1 MVKSRTLLKLLA
13 LGTVVLPLQAASQSR
28 GEMTFYSQI
37 GFGGQSYTVTGPREN
52 IRVPF
57 TVRSVRLAR
66 GETWEVCT
74 ENAYRGRCNV
84 VNEDQGNVAWIVGS
98 ARPAAGTFPGPQP
111 AYSELTLFSQSSFRG
126 QTFVVT
132 GPRTTLRVP
141 FTARSARMTG
151 GQTWEICTS
160 ANYGG
165 RCNTVSQDQG
175 NVAWVVGSARPA
187 GGSTPVPP
195 PNQSSLRGMASAYF
209 PQPSD
214 YRGRVLACNR
224 SNTTASCAAQTADQF
239 CVSQG
244 WTTSKHE
251 LMETVAG
258 RVYLADVLCTRAR

>member
-1 MVKSRTLLKLLA
+1 MSKSKALFKILA
-13 LGTVVLPLQAASQSR
+13 LSAAIVPLQAASQSR

-57 TVRSVRLAR
+57 TVRSARLAS

-74 ENAYRGRCNV
+74 ESSYRGRCNT
-84 VNEDQGNVAWIVGS
+84 VNENQGNVAWIVGS
-98 ARPAAGTFPGPQP
+98 ARPAAGTLPAPQP
-111 AYSELTLFSQSSFRG
+111 TYSELTLYSQIGFRG
-126 QTFVVT
+126 QTYVVT
-132 GPRTTLRVP
+132 GPRTSIRIP

-151 GQTWEICTS
+151 GQTWEICPS
-160 ANYGG
+160 SNYGG

-175 NVAWVVGSARPA
+175 NVAWTVGSARPT
-187 GGSTPVPP
+187 GGVTPLPP
-195 PNQSSLRGMASAYF
+195 ANQSSLRGMASAYF

-214 YRGRVLACNR
+214 FRGRVLACTR
-224 SNTTASCAAQTADQF
+224 SNATSACAAQSADQF

-251 LMETVAG
+251 LMETVGG
-258 RVYLADVLCTRAR
+258 RAYLADVLCTRAR

>member
-1 MVKSRTLLKLLA
+1 MSISRNLLKILA
-13 LGTVVLPLQAASQSR
+13 VGALVLPMHAASQSR

-37 GFGGQSYTVTGPREN
+37 GFGGQTYTVTGPREN
-52 IRVPF
+52 VRIPF
-57 TVRSVRLAR
+57 TVRSARLAR

-74 ENAYRGRCNV
+74 DNSYRGRCNL

-98 ARPAAGTFPGPQP
+98 VRPAAGTLPTPQP
-111 AYSELTLFSQSSFRG
+111 GYSELTLYSQIGFRG
-126 QTFVVT
+126 QSYTVT
-132 GPRTTLRVP
+132 GPRTSIRIP

-151 GQTWEICTS
+151 GGTWEICTS
-160 ANYGG
+160 TDYRG
-165 RCNTVSQDQG
+165 RCNTVSEDQG

-187 GGSTPVPP
+187 GGATPLPP
-195 PNQSSLRGMASAYF
+195 ANQSSLRGMASAYF

-214 YRGRVLACNR
+214 FRGRVLACNR
-224 SNTTASCAAQTADQF
+224 SNATGACASQTADRF

-251 LMETVAG
+251 LMETVGG